1 MHKYIVDSNQQKS
14 QSIKKDPGVL
24 VDLKLIMSW
33 QYTLAAKKAN
43 SFMGWIRRNIAA
55 RLM

>member
-1 MHKYIVDSNQQKS
+1 MHKYIVDSNQQKN
-14 QSIKKDPGVL
+14 QSIKKDLGVL

-55 RLM
+55 KLM

>member
-1 MHKYIVDSNQQKS
+1 MHKYIVDSNQQKN
-14 QSIKKDPGVL
+14 QSIKKDLGVL